1 MRSAEVDLDEDEE
14 MDPSSK
20 ENDEEEE
27 EEIGDGGDFIDL
39 VDALD
44 GKGDTDA
51 EVDDTKKD
59 PAQDTELHS
68 EDDEMSSEGEFEN
81 IEDARD
87 DGQMAFAPSDD
98 EEVPEALA
106 QLHNFVSNLELTVK
120 KRKVADGGDTQDTN
134 DRTRKRRLLQET
146 TEAGDEN
153 EFRVQSIG
161 ILLLSIELLILTYFE
176 VQNSTSMTSLR
187 HFLDTPRLFSHCEN
201 PQKC

>member
-1 MRSAEVDLDEDEE
+1 

-20 ENDEEEE
+20 ESRDNDEEEQE
-27 EEIGDGGDFIDL
+27 ETGDGDEFIDL

-59 PAQDTELHS
+59 PTGDTGLHS

-81 IEDARD
+81 TEDAGD
-87 DGQMAFAPSDD
+87 DGTAFAPSDD
-98 EEVPEALA
+98 EEGPEAFA

-120 KRKVADGGDTQDTN
+120 KRKIVDEGDTQDTN

-161 ILLLSIELLILTYFE
+161 TLPLSILLLILTYFE
-176 VQNSTSMTSLR
+176 VQNSTLMTFLR
-187 HFLDTPRLFSHCEN
+187 HFLDIPRLFSHCEN
-201 PQKC
+201 PQKS

>member
-1 MRSAEVDLDEDEE
+1 MG
-14 MDPSSK
+14 PSFKGSQD
-20 ENDEEEE
+20 NDEEDE
-27 EEIGDGGDFIDL
+27 EEIGDDDEFIDL

-59 PAQDTELHS
+59 PVQDTGLHD
-68 EDDEMSSEGEFEN
+68 EDDEVSSEGEFEN
-81 IEDARD
+81 ANDARD
-87 DGQMAFAPSDD
+87 DEMALAPSDD

-106 QLHNFVSNLELTVK
+106 QLHNFVSNLEPTIK
-120 KRKVADGGDTQDTN
+120 KRKVVDEGDPPDTN
-134 DRTRKRRLLQET
+134 DRTRRRRLLQET

-161 ILLLSIELLILTYFE
+161 TLPLSIVLLILTYLE
-176 VQNSTSMTSLR
+176 VQNSTSMTFLR

-201 PQKC
+201 PRKC